1 MLGFVIG
8 LIPGLLIAILI
19 VLHKIYKNMPHTKG
33 IDLTTTDSSQD
44 KGDLESLI
52 NLWND
57 YTDETLQPI
66 TINNFVK
73 WLKD

>member
-1 MLGFVIG
+1 
-8 LIPGLLIAILI
+8 
-19 VLHKIYKNMPHTKG
+19 MPHTKG